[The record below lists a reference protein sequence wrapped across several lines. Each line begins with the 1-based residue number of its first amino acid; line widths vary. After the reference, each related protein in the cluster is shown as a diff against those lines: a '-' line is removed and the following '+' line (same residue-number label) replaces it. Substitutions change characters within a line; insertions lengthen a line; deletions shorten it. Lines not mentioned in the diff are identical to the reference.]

1 MSAYQERYSP
11 IVVGVNATVQL
22 TGSAVG
28 GFLCLTGGT
37 ITVTKN
43 TAAGVVT
50 IVNAVP
56 VTAGVYTPMP
66 FYLGPDGGS
75 VTLGGGA
82 SGTLGV

>member
-11 IVVGVNATVQL
+11 VVVPVDSTVPL

-28 GFLCLTGGT
+28 GFLCKTAGTLT
-37 ITVTKN
+37 ITKN
-43 TAAGVVT
+43 TPSGPVA
-50 IVNAVP
+50 IVNAVA
-56 VTAGVYTPMP
+56 VTAGVYTPTP

-75 VTLGGGA
+75 VTTGGGA